1 MEKFWLLTSTSSV
14 TGEENNFLFPSLKG
28 GKLERK
34 IFAPTL
40 KGEIFLNCKG
50 RKIVW
55 GKLFIVTSAL
65 KSQRRVRCE
74 FGVVCFL
81 EIDCLLR
88 EIN

>member
-1 MEKFWLLTSTSSV
+1 MRGCGKVLVIDFDKLSHR
-14 TGEENNFLFPSLKG
+14 G
-28 GKLERK
+28 GKR
-34 IFAPTL
+34 FSFPRT
-40 KGEIFLNCKG
+40 KG

-74 FGVVCFL
+74 FGVVSFI
-81 EIDCLLR
+81 EIDFALR

>member
-1 MEKFWLLTSTSSV
+1 MRGCGKVLVWLRQRSI

-28 GKLERK
+28 
-34 IFAPTL
+34 
-40 KGEIFLNCKG
+40 
-50 RKIVW
+50 

-74 FGVVCFL
+74 FGVVCFI
-81 EIDCLLR
+81 EIDCLLH

>member
-1 MEKFWLLTSTSSV
+1 MRGCGKVLVIDFDKLSHRASESSVTGLRLRSV

-28 GKLERK
+28 
-34 IFAPTL
+34 
-40 KGEIFLNCKG
+40 
-50 RKIVW
+50 

-74 FGVVCFL
+74 FSVICFL
-81 EIDCLLR
+81 EIGCLLR

>member
-1 MEKFWLLTSTSSV
+1 MR
-14 TGEENNFLFPSLKG
+14 GC
-28 GKLERK
+28 GKVLVDGCWMLGAGCET
-34 IFAPTL
+34 IFFSPTL
-40 KGEIFLNCKG
+40 KG
-50 RKIVW
+50 

-81 EIDCLLR
+81 EIDFLLP

>member
-1 MEKFWLLTSTSSV
+1 MSGCGKVLVIDFDKLSQRGGKQFS
-14 TGEENNFLFPSLKG
+14 FPSLKG

-40 KGEIFLNCKG
+40 KGVIFLNCKG

-55 GKLFIVTSAL
+55 GKLFIATSAL

-74 FGVVCFL
+74 FGDVGF
-81 EIDCLLR
+81 
-88 EIN
+88 

>member
-1 MEKFWLLTSTSSV
+1 MR
-14 TGEENNFLFPSLKG
+14 GC
-28 GKLERK
+28 GKVLVDGCWMLGAGCET
-34 IFAPTL
+34 IFFSPTL

-50 RKIVW
+50 WKIVW

-74 FGVVCFL
+74 FGVVCFI
-81 EIDCLLR
+81 EIGCLVR